1 MRRHETSVAEIERSL
16 RLLPWWWV
24 LRWAWLGEAI
34 WVIYLIDTRGLTI
47 GQVLIF
53 DAVFT
58 AAAVVAEVPTGVL
71 ADRYGLRR
79 SMLWGSLVTAVAF
92 VAFGLADTIALLLG
106 SYLLFG
112 LGFALMS
119 GADDAYLFNSLRA
132 AGRGAEFSRVAGRLN
147 AVATIAAAGFT
158 MVGGLMVIVTP
169 LSWPIVAS
177 GGLSFAA
184 AVFAWRLPEPPRG
197 ESDRS
202 FLASGLSAG
211 RRVVGT
217 PSLRWGIVL
226 GSITTV
232 VAMLVFTTFQPIAVD
247 EYGLPVWALGWVAAG
262 IMLASSAGGWSAGAF
277 QRRLGL
283 DRTLRIL
290 PLLAAVSLLGG
301 ATGLLVFL
309 PVFVLA
315 QFAWNAQ
322 RPLLIDFLSRRVP
335 DSERAT
341 ALSYNTLAEQLATIV
356 ATVTLGVLVDQTGL
370 RAALAGS
377 GVVLFLIAVTAYLL
391 WRRAGDREIA
401 PRGEAAGG

>member
-1 MRRHETSVAEIERSL
+1 MRRHETSVTEIERSL

-79 SMLWGSLVTAVAF
+79 SMLWGSLVTAAAF

-158 MVGGLMVIVTP
+158 VVGGLMVIVTP

-184 AVFAWRLPEPPRG
+184 AIFAWRLPEPPRG
-197 ESDRS
+197 ESDHS

-232 VAMLVFTTFQPIAVD
+232 AAMLVFTTFQPIAVD